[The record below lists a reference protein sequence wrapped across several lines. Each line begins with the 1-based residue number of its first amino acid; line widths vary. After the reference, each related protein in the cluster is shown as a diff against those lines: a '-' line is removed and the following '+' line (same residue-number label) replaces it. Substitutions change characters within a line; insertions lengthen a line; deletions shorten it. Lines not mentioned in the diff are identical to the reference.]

1 MLCFQSFGQILQIL
15 TSIKAHL
22 IVTVNI
28 IGAAVDGKSTLESP
42 NFLTP
47 FVKRLVVFLQKF
59 GIPGELLA
67 VAPAFVV
74 EIEIRFFYRI
84 SHSTFFVII
93 VRLV

>member
-1 MLCFQSFGQILQIL
+1 MQIL

-22 IVTVNI
+22 IVSVNI
-28 IGAAVDGKSTLESP
+28 FGAAVDSKATLESP

-47 FVKRLVVFLQKF
+47 FVKRLVVFLQKV
-59 GIPGELLA
+59 GLAGELLA

-74 EIEIRFFYRI
+74 EIEIGFFYRI
-84 SHSTFFVII
+84 SHSTLFVII

>member
-1 MLCFQSFGQILQIL
+1 LLCFQSFGQILQIL
-15 TSIKAHL
+15 TGIKAHL

-28 IGAAVDGKSTLESP
+28 FGAAIYGQTALESP

-59 GIPGELLA
+59 GIPGEFLA

-74 EIEIRFFYRI
+74 EIEICQKDFIEFIY
-84 SHSTFFVII
+84 HF
-93 VRLV
+93 

>member
-1 MLCFQSFGQILQIL
+1 MLCFQSFGKILQIL

-22 IVTVNI
+22 IVLVNI
-28 IGAAVDGKSTLESP
+28 FGAAVDSKTALESP

-47 FVKRLVVFLQKF
+47 FAKRLVVFLQKV

-84 SHSTFFVII
+84 SHAPY
-93 VRLV
+93 